1 MGDGELLSERFE
13 KLRQALAR
21 GEQLLDPQ
29 AEVCAMLAPAE
40 RIAYVLHDV
49 LAVPLEEVAGA
60 LGRTPTATRQ
70 LASRARRRVESPE
83 QSLDAERTVHDRVV
97 DAFLTALR
105 IGDLDELV
113 WLLHP
118 DAALHEDTGPLT
130 PDALA
135 AGALA
140 EGAVAGDGE
149 TGIAAAG
156 GAETRGAPA
165 VAEAFADR
173 ARCAAPALLDG
184 FAAAVRSGGDRPEV
198 VFGFTV
204 VDGRVAE
211 IELMTDPELLAR
223 LDLDTG
229 GEPGSASP

>member
-1 MGDGELLSERFE
+1 MGDGELLSGRFE
-13 KLRQALAR
+13 GLRRALAR

-29 AEVCAMLAPAE
+29 AEMWGTLAPAE

-49 LAVPLEEVAGA
+49 LAVPLDEVAGA

-118 DAALHEDTGPLT
+118 DAALHEGT
-130 PDALA
+130 AW
-135 AGALA
+135 
-140 EGAVAGDGE
+140 
-149 TGIAAAG
+149 
-156 GAETRGAPA
+156 AETRGAQA
-165 VAEAFADR
+165 VAETFADR
-173 ARCAAPALLDG
+173 ARSAAPVLLDG
-184 FAAAVRSGGDRPEV
+184 FAAAARSSGDRLEV

-223 LDLDTG
+223 LDLVTG
-229 GEPGSASP
+229 GVPGSAP

>member
-1 MGDGELLSERFE
+1 MGDGELLSERFAG
-13 KLRQALAR
+13 LRQALAL

-29 AEVCAMLAPAE
+29 ADVWATLAPAE

-70 LASRARRRVESPE
+70 LASRARRQVESPE
-83 QSLDAERTVHDRVV
+83 QSLDAERTVHGRVV

-118 DAALHEDTGPLT
+118 DAALHEDTGPLA
-130 PDALA
+130 PDALP
-135 AGALA
+135 AGAPA
-140 EGAVAGDGE
+140 EGAAAGG
-149 TGIAAAG
+149 AAAG
-156 GAETRGAPA
+156 GAEAETRGAKA
-165 VAEAFADR
+165 VAETFADR
-173 ARCAAPALLDG
+173 ARSAAPALLDG
-184 FAAAVRSGGDRPEV
+184 FAAAVRSAYGRPEA

-204 VDGRVAE
+204 VDGRVAV